1 LVAGSLA
8 SERSKIGIESK
19 DILIT
24 RDRHRD
30 LTERKAKER
39 KEEGRKEGKKEEK
52 RSISVPVHAFGSD
65 PIAADCAIGNA
76 PHSTSLP
83 HSTPSLHH
91 PTFNRLIL
99 KYARDEGGGLVYQL
113 I

>member
-1 LVAGSLA
+1 LA

-39 KEEGRKEGKKEEK
+39 KEEGRKEGKKEGRKEK
-52 RSISVPVHAFGSD
+52 RKKREVFLYLFTPLGVIRSQL
-65 PIAADCAIGNA
+65 IAQSEM
-76 PHSTSLP
+76 PRTPLHSLTPPLHST
-83 HSTPSLHH
+83 TPL
-91 PTFNRLIL
+91 LIVL
-99 KYARDEGGGLVYQL
+99 Y
-113 I
+113 